1 MTGRLKMKPNKKLML
16 ALVIGALFIV
26 GMACTRGSISPGAP
40 ASGTAEPAKKELSSF
55 SQITG
60 TKILVAGVYQGENN
74 SGLDFSLSSG
84 REYSYNVYN
93 YVFFDMDSE
102 QFHALLP
109 ANDYAILNKI
119 GLPASEN
126 GTGPMKWWLYY
137 VVKADTNQDK
147 QLSSQDKFTV
157 SISDVSGNG
166 YVELIPDVDEALG
179 QFMKSDTLL
188 LFFYRQNDKKYY
200 AKIDL
205 QSQKIVTTTEYPSF
219 GPDVK

>member
-1 MTGRLKMKPNKKLML
+1 MKPHKKLIFS
-16 ALVIGALFIV
+16 LVIGVLFVV
-26 GMACTRGSISPGAP
+26 GIACTRGSISPSAP
-40 ASGTAEPAKKELSSF
+40 ASGTAEPAKKELSQF

-60 TKILVAGVYQGENN
+60 TQILVAGVYQGENR
-74 SGLDFSLSSG
+74 SSLDFSLSSG

-93 YVFFDMDSE
+93 YVFFDMNSE

-109 ANDYAILNKI
+109 TNAYAILNKI
-119 GLPASEN
+119 GLPVSGNVETPLN
-126 GTGPMKWWLYY
+126 WWLYY

-147 QLSSQDKFTV
+147 QLSSQDKFT
-157 SISDVSGNG
+157 ISMSDIRGNN

-179 QFMKSDTLL
+179 QFMKSETVL
-188 LFFYRQNDKKYY
+188 LFFYRQGDKKYY

-205 QSQKIVTTTEYPSF
+205 QSRSVVATMEYPSF

>member
-1 MTGRLKMKPNKKLML
+1 MEMSKMKAHKKLIL
-16 ALVIGALFIV
+16 ALVIGALFVV
-26 GMACTRGSISPGAP
+26 GIACTRDIVSPSAP
-40 ASGTAEPAKKELSSF
+40 VSGTAEPAKKVLSEF

-60 TKILVAGVYQGENN
+60 TKILVAGVYQGENR

-109 ANDYAILNKI
+109 NNEYAVLNKI
-119 GLPASEN
+119 GLPVSGNVE
-126 GTGPMKWWLYY
+126 TPLSMWLYY

-147 QLSSQDKFTV
+147 QLSGQDKFTV
-157 SISDVSGNG
+157 SMSDIRGNN

-179 QFMKSDTLL
+179 QFMKSDTVL
-188 LFFYRQNDKKYY
+188 LFFYRQGNKKYY

-205 QSQKIVTTTEYPSF
+205 QSGSVVATTEYPSF
-219 GPDVK
+219 GVDVK

>member
-1 MTGRLKMKPNKKLML
+1 MKPVRKLML
-16 ALVIGALFIV
+16 VLAVSALLLV
-26 GMACTRGSISPGAP
+26 GLACTRSSDTPGIP
-40 ASGTAEPAKKELSSF
+40 ASGTAEPVKKDLTGF
-55 SQITG
+55 SQIAG
-60 TKILVAGVYQGENN
+60 TNILVAGIYQGES
-74 SGLDFSLSSG
+74 SGGWDFSLRSG
-84 REYSYNVYN
+84 SGYSYAVNN

-109 ANDYAILNKI
+109 ANDYAIINKI
-119 GLPASEN
+119 GLPLCCDNSEKN
-126 GTGPMKWWLYY
+126 PVKSWLYY

-147 QLSSQDKFTV
+147 LLSANDKFTL
-157 SISDVSGNG
+157 SISDVGGNG
-166 YVELIPDVDEALG
+166 YVELIPDVDESLG

-205 QSQKIVTTTEYPSF
+205 QSRSVLATTEYPSF

>member
-1 MTGRLKMKPNKKLML
+1 MKPNKKLIL
-16 ALVIGALFIV
+16 ALVIGALFVV
-26 GMACTRGSISPGAP
+26 GMACTRSSVSPGAP
-40 ASGTAEPAKKELSSF
+40 VSGTAEPAKKEVSQF

-60 TKILVAGVYQGENN
+60 TQILVAGVYQGENR

-84 REYSYNVYN
+84 REYAYNVYN
-93 YVFFDMDSE
+93 YIFFDMESE

-109 ANDYAILNKI
+109 TNEDVILNKI
-119 GLPASEN
+119 GLPVSDSA
-126 GTGPMKWWLYY
+126 GTPLKWWLYY

-147 QLSSQDKFTV
+147 QLSNQDKFTV
-157 SISDVSGNG
+157 SMSDVGGNN

-179 QFMKSDTLL
+179 QFMKSDTVL

-205 QSQKIVTTTEYPSF
+205 QSRSVIATTEYPSF
-219 GPDVK
+219 GSDVK

>member
-1 MTGRLKMKPNKKLML
+1 MEMSKMKPNKKIML
-16 ALVIGALFIV
+16 ALMIGVLFIV
-26 GMACTRGSISPGAP
+26 GMACTSGSISPVAP
-40 ASGTAEPAKKELSSF
+40 VSGTAEPAKKELSQF

-60 TKILVAGVYQGENN
+60 TKILVAGVYQGENS

-109 ANDYAILNKI
+109 TNEYAILNKI
-119 GLPASEN
+119 GLPVSGNVETPLN
-126 GTGPMKWWLYY
+126 WWLYY
-137 VVKADTNQDK
+137 VAKADTNQDK

-157 SISDVSGNG
+157 SMSDIRGNN

-179 QFMKSDTLL
+179 QFMKSDTVL
-188 LFFYRQNDKKYY
+188 LFFYRQGDKKYY

-205 QSQKIVTTTEYPSF
+205 QSRSVVATAEYPSF
-219 GPDVK
+219 GADVK